1 MLSPS
6 SLSERLL
13 PLLWLRVSY
22 LHPPFSFS
30 LSSIPE
36 KLRLRRLFF
45 LAMKRIASLF
55 QEQQEV
61 KNVLPFLALK

>member
-1 MLSPS
+1 VKRKTLQSLS
-6 SLSERLL
+6 SERLI
-13 PLLWLRVSY
+13 PLLRLRVSY

-30 LSSIPE
+30 FSSIPE

-45 LAMKRIASLF
+45 LAMKRITYLF

-61 KNVLPFLALK
+61 PFFLEE